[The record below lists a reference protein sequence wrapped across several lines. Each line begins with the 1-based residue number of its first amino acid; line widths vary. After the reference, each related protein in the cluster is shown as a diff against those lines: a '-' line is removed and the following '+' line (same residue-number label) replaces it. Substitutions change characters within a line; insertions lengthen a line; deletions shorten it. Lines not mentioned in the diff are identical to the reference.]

1 MQDIPDAGLLERF
14 ARSGSEE
21 AFAELVRRCL
31 PLVYSAAFRHTANPQ
46 NAQEITQAVF
56 IIFARKAASLGRRSV
71 LSGWLYHTT
80 RLTAANFQRAEFRRI
95 HREQEAFMQS
105 TLQESTPDAAWREVA
120 PLLDEAMARL
130 GATDRD
136 AVVLRYFENK
146 SLAEVG
152 TALGVEERAAQ
163 KRVTRALEKLR
174 KIFSKRGV
182 TLTAALIASAVS
194 ANSVQAAP
202 VGLAVTVTAA
212 AAKGTAVAASIT
224 ALMEGTMKMMT
235 WLKLKFAAGVG
246 VAVLLVGGVVT
257 VALTAPGG
265 SVRAVDGYEVMGYLT
280 YTSFNAPGKPRS
292 KAVMMFDVKVAGES
306 WLIRT
311 EPVLQG
317 KGGIGFY
324 EAASSPNDCVVSL
337 TAFDSAYKSSESP
350 FQKLRAQLMESNK
363 DDVYF
368 TNPPLVIPAAFS
380 NVVRTT
386 IPDPSNSV
394 GNVAVARVVSG
405 KNPPVDSSYAAF
417 LWFAFTPP
425 NVQIDGTNKMLLQI
439 WDDGN
444 PLKTRLRRATW
455 NRFAESPHLVSSAV
469 YAWVGKYLLP
479 SGKLDDIDVSDVS
492 KPLEIAVRY
501 AVEEATNFSAFRLPL
516 NFSLTSFNT
525 ERLGNDE
532 PGVSSSLVASVVKA
546 RRFSSAKFL
555 EVKAPGKTYVSDDR
569 FSDGALNP
577 RPLNY
582 LIESKSGSLL
592 GQIQKSAPYAG
603 SSKHR

>member
-1 MQDIPDAGLLERF
+1 
-14 ARSGSEE
+14 
-21 AFAELVRRCL
+21 V
-31 PLVYSAAFRHTANPQ
+31 
-46 NAQEITQAVF
+46 
-56 IIFARKAASLGRRSV
+56 
-71 LSGWLYHTT
+71 
-80 RLTAANFQRAEFRRI
+80 
-95 HREQEAFMQS
+95 
-105 TLQESTPDAAWREVA
+105 
-120 PLLDEAMARL
+120 
-130 GATDRD
+130 
-136 AVVLRYFENK
+136 
-146 SLAEVG
+146 
-152 TALGVEERAAQ
+152 
-163 KRVTRALEKLR
+163 
-174 KIFSKRGV
+174 
-182 TLTAALIASAVS
+182 TAAL
-194 ANSVQAAP
+194 
-202 VGLAVTVTAA
+202 T
-212 AAKGTAVAASIT
+212 GT
-224 ALMEGTMKMMT
+224 GD
-235 WLKLKFAAGVG
+235 
-246 VAVLLVGGVVT
+246 
-257 VALTAPGG
+257 

-324 EAASSPNDCVVSL
+324 EASSSPKDCVVSL

-368 TNPPLVIPAAFS
+368 TNPPFVIPAAIS
-380 NVVRTT
+380 NVFRTT

-405 KNPPVDSSYAAF
+405 KTPPVDSSYAAF

-444 PLKTRLRRATW
+444 PLQTRLRRATW
-455 NRFAESPHLVSSAV
+455 NRFAESPHLVSAAV
-469 YAWVGKYLLP
+469 YAWEGKYLLP

-501 AVEEATNFSAFRLPL
+501 EVAEATNFSVFRLPL
-516 NFSLTSFNT
+516 NFRLTRFNT

-532 PGVSSSLVASVVKA
+532 PGVSSSVVASVVKA
-546 RRFSSAKFL
+546 SRFSSAKFL
-555 EVKAPGKTYVSDDR
+555 EVKAPGKTYVSDYR
-569 FSDGALNP
+569 FSDGELNP

-603 SSKHR
+603 SSKQR